1 MLLTEDIEMGEVE
14 IKDMIFDLSVVLNK
28 LADAKKD
35 TQRHLQGCDDPDN
48 LQARVDRLEDTMT
61 DVAWEI
67 DSVRD
72 ELFKIIDALE
82 DKMYKSLMDEL
93 SHKVAKK

>member
-1 MLLTEDIEMGEVE
+1 MGEVE
-14 IKDMIFDLSVVLNK
+14 IKDMIFDLSVILNK

-35 TQRHLQGCDDPDN
+35 TQRHLQSCDDPDN

-72 ELFKIIDALE
+72 DLFKIIDALE
-82 DKMYKSLMDEL
+82 DKMYKSLMDDL
-93 SHKVAKK
+93 SKSLYK

>member
-1 MLLTEDIEMGEVE
+1 MGEVE

-72 ELFKIIDALE
+72 DLFKIIDALE

-93 SHKVAKK
+93 SQKVTTK

>member
-1 MLLTEDIEMGEVE
+1 MDQIDIN
-14 IKDMIFDLSVVLNK
+14 DMIFDLNRLWDK
-28 LADAKKD
+28 LGYAKRD

-61 DVAWEI
+61 DIAWEI

-72 ELFKIIDALE
+72 ELFKVVDALE
-82 DKMYKSLMDEL
+82 DKMYKSLMDKL
-93 SHKVAKK
+93 SHKVASK

>member
-1 MLLTEDIEMGEVE
+1 MGEVE